1 MPQNACANVVMKRR
15 SDAAIRGEAFVH
27 VYGKDCGQRLQAIA
41 AERGAEVEEV
51 DADNFDG
58 ALLRYEGEDL
68 GLILVRRGIKE
79 AARKRFTLA
88 HELAHYLLPGHG
100 TEPLHCRQQD
110 IESWDE
116 SIATAERE
124 ANTFAAEV
132 LMPNSVVE
140 PLTKRPPTFDVVEA
154 IARSCAASLTAS
166 TYRLIELSTW
176 RVAMVWSVD
185 GHAKWWRGSDEFPF
199 TIKRG
204 PLDTNTFAADC
215 FVGGAI
221 PDRFDEVPA
230 EAWLTSY
237 NLKTGA
243 MIKEHSR
250 CLPNYN
256 AALTLLFTEE
266 FIEYES
272 EYKSD

>member
-1 MPQNACANVVMKRR
+1 MQQNACANVAMKRR

-27 VYGKDCGQRLQAIA
+27 LYGADCGRRLQAIA
-41 AERGAEVEEV
+41 AERGAEIEEV
-51 DADNFDG
+51 DAVNFDG

-68 GLILVRRGIKE
+68 GLILLRRGIKE

-100 TEPLHCRQQD
+100 TEPLHCRQQE

-116 SIATAERE
+116 NIANTERE
-124 ANTFAAEV
+124 ANTFAAEI
-132 LMPNSVVE
+132 LMPLSVVA
-140 PLTKRPPTFDVVEA
+140 PLTKRPPSFEMIEA
-154 IARSCAASLTAS
+154 IARSCASSLTAS
-166 TYRLIELSTW
+166 AYRLIELSTW
-176 RVAMVWSVD
+176 RVAMVWSV
-185 GHAKWWRGSDEFPF
+185 GGEAKWWRASEEFPF

-204 PLDTNTFAADC
+204 PLNANTFAADC
-215 FVGGAI
+215 FAGTSL
-221 PDRFDEVPA
+221 PDDFEDVPA

-237 NLKTGA
+237 NLKAGA

-256 AALTLLFTEE
+256 AALTLLFTDE
-266 FIEYES
+266 FIEYRSDYAS
-272 EYKSD
+272 E